1 MLYDLAGPFSRP
13 ATFRDVQ
20 DSRVLLAL
28 HDLYEL
34 QPASPVV
41 AKLWEMSFELEGV
54 FAPREIS
61 VLIHEDKNLRNGS
74 AATCA
79 GNVLLDKA
87 GLVRTIEDRLVGLRI
102 NEARV
107 CPATSPEALLA
118 GKATKLWISPTDM
131 VNLTGE
137 AISTNKNGIN
147 AKLIP
152 LPKNLIAD
160 LSGH

>member
-1 MLYDLAGPFSRP
+1 
-13 ATFRDVQ
+13 
-20 DSRVLLAL
+20 
-28 HDLYEL
+28 
-34 QPASPVV
+34 
-41 AKLWEMSFELEGV
+41 MSLELEGV
-54 FAPREIS
+54 FAPRELS